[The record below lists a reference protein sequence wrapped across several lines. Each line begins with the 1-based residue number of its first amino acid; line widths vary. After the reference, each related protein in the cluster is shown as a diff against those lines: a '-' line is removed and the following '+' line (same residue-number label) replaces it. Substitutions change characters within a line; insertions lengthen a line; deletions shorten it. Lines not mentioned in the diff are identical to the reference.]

1 MLLHVWHGLFGQ
13 VGPACS
19 QLTARRMFTPLGR
32 SAAALS
38 GVAVTG
44 LVISD
49 RDQRDAVR
57 GIANGASRFGRAFF
71 YGSVVSMDFKYRYN
85 K

>member
-1 MLLHVWHGLFGQ
+1 
-13 VGPACS
+13 
-19 QLTARRMFTPLGR
+19 MFTPLGR

-38 GVAVTG
+38 GVVATG

-57 GIANGASRFGRAFF
+57 GIANGTSRFGRAFF
-71 YGSVVSMDFKYRYN
+71 YGSVVSMDFKYRYILVQPSTAAW
-85 K
+85 